1 MTQNENKISKRKA
14 DKQTKTTE
22 IGTESKTIHDLRLF
36 NQKNMMKSEN
46 TTLYDILVAFII

>member
-1 MTQNENKISKRKA
+1 VTQNENKISKRKA